1 MPPLLGKEKPYKFKH
16 SELENAENASGI
28 MPKKKGNIPRLA
40 VMLGLI
46 EVKFY
51 DIYLA
56 CSGDKTVA
64 QLAEEMNIDISE
76 MAMSVDK
83 LAKNGLIT
91 L

>member
-1 MPPLLGKEKPYKFKH
+1 MPLLGKEKPYKFKYAQ
-16 SELENAENASGI
+16 LESSDSAAEI
-28 MPKKKGNIPRLA
+28 IPKKKGNIPRLA

-56 CSGDKTVA
+56 CSGDKTVG
-64 QLAEEMNIDISE
+64 QLAEEMSIDLPE
-76 MAMSVDK
+76 MAMCIDK

-91 L
+91 V